1 MLIIKGHSGEF
12 HNALQLLRSFL
23 GKKGSSFPQ
32 LIMANRIGCTFRF
45 PFSNSSAQNMFISNA
60 RQENQIERNIVF
72 KKKMGDYFGQLT
84 RVIRQDLMRCKGD
97 NVVMH
102 IQVKACLRRTCL
114 PSCGHEKV
122 VNEYEEFLLY
132 EQLNG
137 TEIVY
142 DDEWEEL
149 MKENG
154 PQLKAANSA
163 PLMNNLPQFSQL
175 SRSDTTSFVF
185 RTQ

>member
-1 MLIIKGHSGEF
+1 M
-12 HNALQLLRSFL
+12 
-23 GKKGSSFPQ
+23 
-32 LIMANRIGCTFRF
+32 
-45 PFSNSSAQNMFISNA
+45 
-60 RQENQIERNIVF
+60 
-72 KKKMGDYFGQLT
+72 
-84 RVIRQDLMRCKGD
+84 
-97 NVVMH
+97 
-102 IQVKACLRRTCL
+102 

-149 MKENG
+149 MEENG

-175 SRSDTTSFVF
+175 SRSDSTSLFF
-185 RTQ
+185 SDQR